1 MPFQLE
7 FISEQATRGVREL
20 QHVQCKH
27 PPQCMTWA
35 VSGFRISCF
44 PCTNPPQRTIAN
56 HPFWNLKRKEK
67 QHVKTTETKNKK
79 PTNRKHIWNCM
90 LHLERLDFWKCI
102 LGHFIL
108 FRVTASFKDILHCLE
123 QENVFGMAR
132 NSFILNIAFRS
143 NHVAVIWRIWRVFWR
158 MFVLL
163 KK

>member
-90 LHLERLDFWKCI
+90 LHLERTFGNAYWDISYCLGSLPLLKTHCIALNKKMCLEWHATVLFW
-102 LGHFIL
+102 
-108 FRVTASFKDILHCLE
+108 ILHFVATMLQLYEEYDVCSEGCL
-123 QENVFGMAR
+123 
-132 NSFILNIAFRS
+132 SC
-143 NHVAVIWRIWRVFWR
+143 
-158 MFVLL
+158 
-163 KK
+163 